1 MWWHSVSSAW
11 YSFICTISHHMSNQS
26 WMCNVA
32 NGYQYS
38 LWSSDFFG
46 YWSMICILLLVW
58 RFILWRWH
66 AQMDRG
72 LRSIVA
78 TENSSPFITL
88 WYSFSHQMCR
98 EIFSRRMLYYH
109 HFLVREP
116 MHSIAIID
124 VFFFFFMHTIGIENV
139 LMKSHLKSINK
150 YCQV

>member
-1 MWWHSVSSAW
+1 
-11 YSFICTISHHMSNQS
+11 
-26 WMCNVA
+26 
-32 NGYQYS
+32 
-38 LWSSDFFG
+38 
-46 YWSMICILLLVW
+46 
-58 RFILWRWH
+58 
-66 AQMDRG
+66 MDRG

-109 HFLVREP
+109 HFLVRKP

-124 VFFFFFMHTIGIENV
+124 VFFLMHTIGIENV

-150 YCQV
+150 YCQVQ